1 MKKYIL
7 LLLAGLMHT
16 VLFAQGIGNWKA
28 YPAYQIATK
37 NIPVGN
43 KVYSLYNGNLL
54 SYNTDDTEVVTYDK
68 IYQLNDSKIKFIEYS
83 AAARRLLLI
92 YDNYNIDLLDAEDN
106 VLNLA
111 QYKDNTSPDKG
122 INNVS
127 IDGKWAYLCT
137 NTGLI
142 TIDMQ
147 EGVFANTYELGKK
160 VLCCA
165 ANETHIYASTPEGT
179 YKGNKTANLQ
189 DKANWIL
196 AATFRF
202 TDLFYLDKTFFAYVN
217 NNGLFKVNENMYL
230 ERINSDQYT
239 FRALQN
245 NHLILGNNQK
255 VVVYESA
262 DESKIIRQPNAFNYL
277 TYNKGTFW
285 GSCGLKGLQAY
296 KENTSTQQLEPSMGV
311 IQPNSPAYDY
321 FYYMKFVG
329 DRLLVAGGSLNYFNN
344 NYEGAATYYENGTWT
359 TFEYG
364 DSITKKTG
372 MPYINLTT
380 IAQDPENPDRH
391 FVSSARQGLYEFEK
405 GKFVRNYNYRNSS
418 LTTILPNDARPYNYV
433 SCSGLTYDT
442 EGNLWMLNN
451 EVDTIFKI
459 MKPDGKWV
467 RLYYSE
473 IEGAPTCDFMF
484 FDSTGKIW
492 VNSRRGNNRGI
503 FCLDYNGTLEKRTDD
518 KHILRGEIINQDGIR
533 YSPDEFYCLTE
544 DKNGQIWVGTNNG
557 PFVITNP
564 AAFFNSDFTFEQ
576 IKISRNDGSNLAD
589 YLLNNIV
596 VNTIAID
603 GGNRKWI
610 GTTGNGVYLV
620 SDDGQEMIQHFTEEN
635 SPLISNNI
643 YSIAVNGKT
652 GEVMIGTDKGLV
664 SYMSDATEPEEE
676 LEKANIYA
684 YPNPVEPGYEG
695 PIVVKG
701 LTTDC
706 EVKIVSTTG
715 QLIFSGISN
724 GGIFTWNGRNRQGR
738 KVASGVYNVLASTV
752 DGSDCVVTKIAII
765 K

>member
-1 MKKYIL
+1 MKKFIL
-7 LLLAGLMHT
+7 PLLMGLMHT
-16 VLFAQGIGNWKA
+16 VLFAQGVGNWKA

-37 NIPVGN
+37 NIPAGN
-43 KVYSLYNGNLL
+43 RVYSLYNGNLL
-54 SYNTDDTEVVTYDK
+54 SYNTDDTEVITYDK
-68 IYQLNDSKIKFIEYS
+68 INQLNDSKIKFIEYS
-83 AAARRLLLI
+83 AVAKRLLLI

-111 QYKDNTSPDKG
+111 QYKDDTSPDKG
-122 INNVS
+122 INYIT

-137 NTGLI
+137 NSGLI

-147 EGVFANTYELGKK
+147 EGVFAHTYELGKK

-165 ANETHIYASTPEGT
+165 VNETHIYANTSEGT
-179 YKGNKTANLQ
+179 YKGDKSLNLQ
-189 DKANWIL
+189 DKNNWL
-196 AATFRF
+196 RTTAQVF
-202 TDLFYLDKTFFAYVN
+202 TDMFYVHSSFYVYIH
-217 NNGLFKVNENMYL
+217 NNGLFKADENMAL
-230 ERINSDQYT
+230 TRLNSDTYT

-245 NHLILGNNQK
+245 NCLVLGNGQK
-255 VVVYESA
+255 VVVYDS
-262 DESKIIRQPNAFNYL
+262 DDTPRIIRQANSFKYL

-296 KENTSTQQLEPSMGV
+296 KENTATQQLEPSLGA

-321 FYYMKFVG
+321 FYYMKYVG
-329 DRLLVAGGSLNYFNN
+329 ERLLVAGGSLNYYGNT
-344 NYEGAATYYENGTWT
+344 YEGAATYYENGTWT
-359 TFEYG
+359 NFEYG
-364 DSITKKTG
+364 DSITKKTN

-380 IAQDPENPDRH
+380 IAQDPKNPDHH

-405 GKFVRNYNYRNSS
+405 GNFIKNYNYTNSS
-418 LTTILPNDARPYNYV
+418 LATILPNDPRPYNYV
-433 SCSGLTYDT
+433 SCSGLTYDA

-473 IEGAPTCDFMF
+473 IEGAPTFDFMF
-484 FDSTGKIW
+484 IDSSGKLW
-492 VNSRRGNNRGI
+492 ANSRRGDAGGI
-503 FCLDYNGTLEKRTDD
+503 FCLDYNGTLERRTDD
-518 KHILRGEIINQDGIR
+518 KHVLRKEIINQDGIR
-533 YSPDEFYCLTE
+533 YTPDEFYCVVE
-544 DKNGQIWVGTNNG
+544 DRNGQIWIGTNKG

-564 AAFFNSDFTFEQ
+564 AAYFDNDFTFEQ
-576 IKISRNDGSNLAD
+576 IKIARNDGTNLAD
-589 YLLNNIV
+589 YLLNDIV
-596 VNTIAID
+596 VNAIAID

-620 SDDGQEMIQHFTEEN
+620 SEDGQEMIQHFTEEN

-643 YSIAVNGKT
+643 LSIAVNGKT

-664 SYMSDATEPEEE
+664 SYMSDATEPETE
-676 LEKANIYA
+676 LDKNNIYA
-684 YPNPVEPGYEG
+684 YPNPVEPGYDG

-701 LTTDC
+701 LTADC

-715 QLIFSGISN
+715 QLIYSGHSN
-724 GGIFTWNGRNRQGR
+724 GGIFTWNGRNRQGNR
-738 KVASGVYNVLASTV
+738 VASGIYNVLTSTA
-752 DGSDCVVTKIAII
+752 DGGDCVVTKIALI